1 MGSMVGLMATSKR
14 VYTRGDLPACCS
26 QCPIPVLGPCRPT
39 PPQETLTPAGGF
51 GSVSRGVTTLF
62 LWVLVCTWFCCALQ
76 DWSLCFPQ
84 SCGSLVIKSRWPS
97 RSDSLGIPSPFV
109 GSPGWEAWRGV
120 PDLHNSGRTCLIL
133 LFSSFC
139 VTHPAGMG
147 FDFIMIVPLLLS
159 CCGFFVFGHGV
170 SFLVVSSVLLSML
183 AQQLVEIWCSRRR
196 RWAHVLLLPVAEFF
210 IL

>member
-1 MGSMVGLMATSKR
+1 MVGLMATSKR

-84 SCGSLVIKSRWPS
+84 SCGSLVIKSCWPS
-97 RSDSLGIPSPFV
+97 RSDSLGIPSPFGPQAGARVAAPGCGFSRGTPARSVSLSWGAREV
-109 GSPGWEAWRGV
+109 GSPCEWRGGARHFYRV
-120 PDLHNSGRTCLIL
+120 MVGESGLATC
-133 LFSSFC
+133 
-139 VTHPAGMG
+139 
-147 FDFIMIVPLLLS
+147 
-159 CCGFFVFGHGV
+159 
-170 SFLVVSSVLLSML
+170 
-183 AQQLVEIWCSRRR
+183 
-196 RWAHVLLLPVAEFF
+196 
-210 IL
+210 

>member
-97 RSDSLGIPSPFV
+97 RSDSLGIPSPFGPQAGKPDV
-109 GSPGWEAWRGV
+109 GFRTFTAAGALLWYYSSYGSPVCGPLTRRVWDV
-120 PDLHNSGRTCLIL
+120 IL
-133 LFSSFC
+133 S
-139 VTHPAGMG
+139 
-147 FDFIMIVPLLLS
+147 
-159 CCGFFVFGHGV
+159 
-170 SFLVVSSVLLSML
+170 
-183 AQQLVEIWCSRRR
+183 
-196 RWAHVLLLPVAEFF
+196 
-210 IL
+210 